1 VHIARI
7 ETRSLDETAEAVDL
21 GQSSA
26 EVVLLSFTDSDLA
39 AFAAA
44 WERMAEPRP
53 SLRLANLAAL
63 KHPYSVDLY
72 LEKVCS
78 GARFI
83 LVRLLGGME
92 YWRYGV
98 EQLAALAR
106 SRGIALALAPGD
118 RFEDARLAEASTLDE
133 ASLRLLGS
141 YFEEGGP
148 DNMAA
153 CLAFIA
159 RGKAPAP
166 RAVAAFGL
174 YQPPRPSLLPLAG
187 EGGAQRRMR
196 DVTAPAPHPNPLP
209 RRAGEGARA
218 LIVFYRSIYLADDL
232 APIDALATALEARG
246 FVMTCAYV
254 TSLKDGA
261 VRGPLGELVAREK
274 FDVILNATAF
284 SARLDEEGGGVLD
297 EADAPVLQVV
307 LAGAGAEA
315 WAASTRGL
323 SPADLAMHVALPE
336 TDGRI
341 LTRAISFKEAR
352 ARDENLQFSRV
363 VHAPMDDRV
372 AFVADLAAA
381 WAKLRRTP
389 SGDRRLACILS
400 DYPAKGGR
408 VGYAV
413 GLDTPASVAAI
424 GDALR
429 GAGYDVGAPIG
440 AEALIAHL
448 SQGPT
453 LAVLSLADYAAR
465 FAALP
470 EAFRRDVVAAWGDP
484 EADPALA
491 DAAFAF
497 RIVRAGKLIV
507 AVQPDRGRVDTRKA
521 EYHDLALPPRHAY
534 VAFYIWLRDVERI
547 DALVH
552 LGAHGTLEWL
562 PGKAVALSKD
572 CAVEA
577 TLGPLPVI
585 YPFIV
590 NNPGEAAQAKRRI
603 GAVTIGHMTPPLV
616 EAGAYGA
623 AHDLEA
629 LFDEFSQAQAL
640 DPRRARAIASLILE
654 RAGEAGLLRE
664 CAAEGAEP
672 DSALQKLDAW
682 LCELKDMRIGD
693 GLHVFGV
700 TPTLPRHGR
709 ACPGHPRGSTA
720 GQSEADQLL
729 GDVDDRDKPGQ
740 DGTFADESYA
750 ACGPAELRGLLAA
763 LDGRFVTPGPAGAP
777 SRGRLDVLPTGRNL
791 FAIDPRS
798 APTRNAWEIG
808 RRAAEDVVARY
819 AQDHGDWPRRII
831 LDLWGSAS
839 MRTGGEE
846 IAQAFAFIGARPKW
860 DLASNRVNAF
870 EILPLAML
878 GRPRV
883 DVTIRISGLFRDV
896 FPTQIALLDAAFRA
910 VAALEESAE
919 DNPLAGETASRIFGA
934 APGRYGVGLSGTL
947 ASGDWSERDELGR
960 AYLEATSHAY
970 DGAGEGRPDS
980 AFGEKVAHAD
990 ALVHVQDM
998 AGQDV
1003 LDSDAFAEHEGGFA
1017 AAAALRGSAPEIYHV
1032 DSTRPK
1038 RIAVRPLRQE
1048 IARVLR
1054 ARAVNPRWIAG
1065 QMRHGH
1071 RGATEIAETL
1081 DNLFAYAA
1089 LTDAVD
1095 SRQFD
1100 LYFDATLGDDA
1111 VREFLVAA
1119 NPLAA
1124 RGMAAKFTEARRRGF
1139 WVSRRNSSAA
1149 ILDQMTEAA

>member
-21 GQSSA
+21 GQSPT
-26 EVVLLSFTDSDLA
+26 ELVMLSFTDSDLA

-44 WERMAEPRP
+44 YERMTEPRP

-78 GARFI
+78 RARF
-83 LVRLLGGME
+83 VVARLLGGME

-106 SRGIALALAPGD
+106 SRGIALALLPGD
-118 RFEDARLAEASTLDE
+118 RFEDARLAEASTLDG

-159 RGKAPAP
+159 SGKAPAP
-166 RAVAAFGL
+166 RAVAAFGV
-174 YQPPRPSLLPLAG
+174 YEARDTSLLPLLREKVAAKPTD
-187 EGGAQRRMR
+187 EGRRN
-196 DVTAPAPHPNPLP
+196 PEAPHPNPLP
-209 RRAGEGARA
+209 RTAGESAHA

-232 APIDALATALEARG
+232 APIDALATALAARG
-246 FVMTCAYV
+246 FGVTCAYV
-254 TSLKDGA
+254 TSLKDAA
-261 VRGPLGELVAREK
+261 VRAPLGELVAREK
-274 FDVILNATAF
+274 FDVVLNATAF
-284 SARLDEEGGGVLD
+284 SARLDDDGGGVLD

-307 LAGAGAEA
+307 LAGAGVEA

-336 TDGRI
+336 IDGRI
-341 LTRAISFKEAR
+341 LTRAISFKQAQ

-363 VHAPMDDRV
+363 VHAPMADRIG
-372 AFVADLAAA
+372 FVAGLASA

-389 SGDRRLACILS
+389 SGDRRLACVLS

-413 GLDTPASVAAI
+413 GLDTPASVATI
-424 GDALR
+424 GEALR
-429 GAGYDVGAPIG
+429 GGGYDVGAPIEAG
-440 AEALIAHL
+440 ALIAHL

-453 LAVLSLADYAAR
+453 EAILSLADYAAR
-465 FAALP
+465 FAELP

-484 EADPALA
+484 ESDSVLS
-491 DAAFAF
+491 DGAFVF
-497 RIVRAGKLIV
+497 RFVRAGKLIV
-507 AVQPDRGRVDTRKA
+507 AVQPDRGRLDTRKA
-521 EYHDLALPPRHAY
+521 EYHNLSLAPRHAY
-534 VAFYIWLRDVERI
+534 VAFYIWLREVERI

-577 TLGPLPVI
+577 TLGPVPVI

-603 GAVTIGHMTPPLV
+603 GAVTIGHLTPPLV
-616 EAGAYGA
+616 EAGGHGA
-623 AHDLEA
+623 AHELEA
-629 LFDEFSQAQAL
+629 LFDEFSQAQSL
-640 DPRRARAIASLILE
+640 DPRRARAIAGLILE

-664 CAAEGAEP
+664 CEAEGAEP
-672 DSALQKLDAW
+672 DAALQKLDAW

-700 TPTLPRHGR
+700 TPPLPPFAGEGWGEGAGSPRDPHPALR
-709 ACPGHPRGSTA
+709 APFSREEREKGS
-720 GQSEADQLL
+720 
-729 GDVDDRDKPGQ
+729 
-740 DGTFADESYA
+740 
-750 ACGPAELRGLLAA
+750 CGPAELRGLLAA
-763 LDGRFVTPGPAGAP
+763 LDGRFVPPGPAGAP
-777 SRGRLDVLPTGRNL
+777 SRGRIDVLPTGRNL

-798 APTRNAWEIG
+798 VPTRNAWEIG

-819 AQDHGDWPRRII
+819 AQDHGDWPRHIV

-878 GRPRV
+878 GRSRV

-896 FPTQIALLDAAFRA
+896 FPTQIALLDAAFQA

-919 DNPLAGETASRIFGA
+919 DNPLAGETTARIFGA
-934 APGRYGVGLSGTL
+934 APGRYGVGLSGIL
-947 ASGDWSERDELGR
+947 ASGDWSERDELAR
-960 AYLEATSHAY
+960 AYLEATNFSY
-970 DGAGEGRPDS
+970 DGVGEGRADA
-980 AFGEKVAHAD
+980 AFGEKIAHAD

-1003 LDSDAFAEHEGGFA
+1003 LDSDAFADHEGGFA
-1017 AAAALRGSAPEIYHV
+1017 AAAAMRGATPEIYHV
-1032 DSTRPK
+1032 DSTRPE

-1089 LTDAVD
+1089 LTDVVE

-1124 RGMAAKFTEARRRGF
+1124 RGMAAKFAEARRRGF
-1139 WVSRRNSSAA
+1139 WLSRRNSSAA
-1149 ILDQMTEAA
+1149 ILEQLGEAA

>member
-7 ETRSLDETAEAVDL
+7 ETHSLDETAEAVDL
-21 GQSSA
+21 GQSPA

-44 WERMAEPRP
+44 WERMPEPRP

-63 KHPYSVDLY
+63 NHPYSVDLY

-78 GARFI
+78 RARFVV
-83 LVRLLGGME
+83 VRLLGGME

-106 SRGIALALAPGD
+106 SQGITLALLPGD
-118 RFEDARLAEASTLDE
+118 RFEDARLAEASTLDG
-133 ASLRLLGS
+133 ASLGLLGS

-148 DNMAA
+148 ENMAA

-159 RGKAPAP
+159 SGKAPAP

-174 YQPPRPSLLPLAG
+174 YEPPHPRPLPIRAG
-187 EGGAQRRMR
+187 RGVAA
-196 DVTAPAPHPNPLP
+196 VPLP
-209 RRAGEGARA
+209 ASRGERSGVGLSRPPRA

-246 FVMTCAYV
+246 FAITCAYV
-254 TSLKDGA
+254 TSLKDAA
-261 VRGPLGELVAREK
+261 VRGPLGELIAREK

-284 SARLDEEGGGVLD
+284 SARLDEDGGGVLD

-341 LTRAISFKEAR
+341 LTRAVSFKHAQ

-363 VHAPMDDRV
+363 VHAPMADRV
-372 AFVADLAAA
+372 AFVADLASA
-381 WAKLRRTP
+381 WAKLRRTS

-413 GLDTPASVAAI
+413 GLDTPASVASI
-424 GDALR
+424 GQALR
-429 GAGYDVGAPIG
+429 GAGYDVGPRIE

-448 SQGPT
+448 SRGPT
-453 LAVLSLADYAAR
+453 QAVLSLTDYGAR
-465 FAALP
+465 FAELP
-470 EAFRRDVVAAWGDP
+470 EAFRREVLAAWGDAG
-484 EADPALA
+484 ADPAA
-491 DAAFAF
+491 SDGGFAF
-497 RIVRAGKLIV
+497 RFVRAGKLII
-507 AVQPDRGRVDTRKA
+507 AVQPDRGHVDTRKA
-521 EYHDLALPPRHAY
+521 EYHNLSLAPRHAY
-534 VAFYIWLRDVERI
+534 VAFYIWLREVQRI

-603 GAVTIGHMTPPLV
+603 GAVTIGHLTPPLV

-623 AHDLEA
+623 AHELEA
-629 LFDEFSQAQAL
+629 LFDEFSQAQSL
-640 DPRRARAIASLILE
+640 DPRRARAIAGLILE

-664 CAAEGAEP
+664 CEADGAEP
-672 DSALQKLDAW
+672 DAALQKLDAW

-693 GLHVFGV
+693 GLHVFGM
-700 TPTLPRHGR
+700 TPLPRHGR
-709 ACPGHPRGSTA
+709 ACPGHPRSPTA
-720 GQSEADQLL
+720 GQSEDTRRL
-729 GDVDDRDKPGQ
+729 GDVDDRGKPGH
-740 DGTFADESYA
+740 DEFAGEDYA

-763 LDGRFVTPGPAGAP
+763 LDGRFVAPGPAGAP

-798 APTRNAWEIG
+798 VPTRNAWEIG

-819 AQDHGDWPRRII
+819 AQDHGDWPRRIV

-896 FPTQIALLDAAFRA
+896 FPTQIALLDAAFQA
-910 VAALEESAE
+910 AAALEESAE
-919 DNPLAGETASRIFGA
+919 DNPLAGEAAARIFGA
-934 APGRYGVGLSGTL
+934 APGRYGVGLSGIL
-947 ASGDWSERDELGR
+947 ASGDWGERDELGR

-970 DGAGEGRPDS
+970 DGAGEGRADA
-980 AFGEKVAHAD
+980 AFGGKVARAD
-990 ALVHVQDM
+990 ALVHMQDL

-1017 AAAALRGSAPEIYHV
+1017 AAAAIQGATPEIYHV
-1032 DSTRPK
+1032 DSTRPE

-1089 LTDAVD
+1089 LTDVVE

-1100 LYFDATLGDDA
+1100 LCFDATLGDDA

-1124 RGMAAKFTEARRRGF
+1124 KGMAAKFAEARRRGF

-1149 ILDQMTEAA
+1149 ILEQMTEAA